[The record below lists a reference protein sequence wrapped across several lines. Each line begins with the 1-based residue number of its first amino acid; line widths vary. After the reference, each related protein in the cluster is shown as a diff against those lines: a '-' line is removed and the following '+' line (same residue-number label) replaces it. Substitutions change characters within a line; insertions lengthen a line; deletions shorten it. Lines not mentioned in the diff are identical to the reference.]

1 MCWTRW
7 RRQGPASV
15 RLKDTWADTTTPHG
29 RLMLTVLGGLAEFER
44 ELIRAQLIKTHLGD
58 DLQEAEPIVKLLSDA
73 IGPCERRNF
82 LAHGE
87 RWSFKHS
94 NVDHHD
100 PQQGAME

>member
-1 MCWTRW
+1 LVKNI
-7 RRQGPASV
+7 ASGAV
-15 RLKDTWADTTTPHG
+15 AASG